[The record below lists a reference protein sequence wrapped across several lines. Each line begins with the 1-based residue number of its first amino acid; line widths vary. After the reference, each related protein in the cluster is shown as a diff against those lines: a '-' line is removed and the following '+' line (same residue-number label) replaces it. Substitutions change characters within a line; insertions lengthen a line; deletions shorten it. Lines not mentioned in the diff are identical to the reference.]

1 MSSLS
6 DSPQYLIGPQLYPAF
21 VRLARWMLP
30 MVLVVAAVVNA
41 AVYLA
46 VEPTP
51 VIGELIAVAAAKAVM
66 AALLTVAILAAL
78 FAILERVLSP
88 EQLARI
94 APVES
99 SKVRGDHS
107 RGVFLHTTHP
117 GLTETVG
124 SLVFIVFLALI
135 PVIPTSFVYAGQLND
150 GGSFVNPDLWN
161 VWLPVYYGF
170 LVVFAAAEVWKLR
183 ARKSTTA
190 MRVVN
195 LVATFV
201 FAAFLTA
208 AVLTMDIVDPV
219 ILDDAAW
226 SRSSWADP
234 ALVVVIWAVTLW
246 SVITA
251 VRTRGVSD
259 KRLSLR

>member
-21 VRLARWMLP
+21 TRLTRWMLP
-30 MVLVVAAVVNA
+30 LVLVGAVVVNA

-46 VEPTP
+46 TEPAP
-51 VIGELIAVAAAKAVM
+51 VIGAMIATILTKTIM
-66 AALLTVAILAAL
+66 AALLTVGILAVL
-78 FAILERVLSP
+78 FAILERVLPP
-88 EQLARI
+88 EQMARLVP
-94 APVES
+94 AEPFSGRVVPSHGATSRS
-99 SKVRGDHS
+99 SRA
-107 RGVFLHTTHP
+107 R
-117 GLTETVG
+117 LTETVG
-124 SLVFIVFLALI
+124 PLVFIVFLALI
-135 PVIPTSFVYAGQLND
+135 PVIPTSFVYAGQLNA
-150 GGSFVNPDLWN
+150 GGSFLNPDLWN

-170 LVVFAAAEVWKLR
+170 LVVFAAVEVWKLR
-183 ARKSTTA
+183 AQKSTVA
-190 MRVVN
+190 MRAVN
-195 LVATFV
+195 LVATFA

-208 AVLTMDIVDPV
+208 AVLIVDVVDPV

-226 SRSSWADP
+226 SRSSWLDP

-251 VRTRGVSD
+251 ARSRLVFD

>member
-170 LVVFAAAEVWKLR
+170 LVVFAA
-183 ARKSTTA
+183 
-190 MRVVN
+190 
-195 LVATFV
+195 
-201 FAAFLTA
+201 FLTA

>member
-21 VRLARWMLP
+21 TRLTRWMLP
-30 MVLVVAAVVNA
+30 LVLVGAAVVNA

-46 VEPTP
+46 TEPTP
-51 VIGELIAVAAAKAVM
+51 VIGAMIVTILTKMVM
-66 AALLTVAILAAL
+66 AALLTVGITAIL
-78 FAILERVLSP
+78 FAVLERVLAP
-88 EQLARI
+88 EQLARLVP
-94 APVES
+94 AEPFSGRVVPDRDT
-99 SKVRGDHS
+99 KS
-107 RGVFLHTTHP
+107 RSARAHR
-117 GLTETVG
+117 TEALG
-124 SLVFIVFLALI
+124 SLVFIAFLALI

-150 GGSFVNPDLWN
+150 GGSFLNPDLWN

-183 ARKSTTA
+183 ARKSTAA
-190 MRVVN
+190 MLVVN
-195 LVATFV
+195 LVVTFV

-208 AVLTMDIVDPV
+208 AVLTMDIVDPS

-226 SRSSWADP
+226 SRSSWVIP
-234 ALVVVIWAVTLW
+234 VLVVVIWAVTLW

-251 VRTRGVSD
+251 GRSRLASD